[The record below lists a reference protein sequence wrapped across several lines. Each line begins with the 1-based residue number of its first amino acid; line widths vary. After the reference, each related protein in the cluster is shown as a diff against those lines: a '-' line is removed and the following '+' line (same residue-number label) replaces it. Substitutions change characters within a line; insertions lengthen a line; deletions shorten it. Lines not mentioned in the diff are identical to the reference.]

1 MRTPLL
7 PALAAV
13 LILAASS
20 AGAQSPSSAVIDGTV
35 VFVPTQDGSAGTA
48 ASIEDLDAIRSLGGI
63 EDGLV
68 LSPDGEGLAF
78 VRRSIRAD
86 GEDYQHDV
94 LMLDAEGDGAPR
106 VIGDASGYLF
116 ASVGGRLGGAP
127 MQRPPVW
134 SPDGARVAYI
144 AERDGRAEI
153 WVSDA
158 ASGASRRAAELSGDV
173 RRFVWTGAAAI
184 VVEIATP
191 RAVLAA
197 EQEAAN
203 ARGIVLDDRFEPV
216 YRVGL
221 IADDAIGKSTWL
233 ADLETGVAR
242 PASNEEAEALTAPA
256 QRLPRAEV
264 TATGAFPS
272 ATSVPLAPVLIT
284 AQGRAQCGLALC
296 QGRIRHLWASS
307 DGASLYFI
315 RPETAGAEVVLY
327 AWTPATNS
335 LRELA
340 RVEGVLASCQLGAR
354 ALFCLLETPAN
365 PRRIVA
371 IDLISGAVRTLY
383 DPNPEW
389 RRIAQPRMARFDV
402 RDADGNASFGRLI
415 YPLNWR
421 PGRRYPLIITQYRA
435 RGFLG
440 AGVSGEYP
448 VLPMS
453 ARGYFVLAVDRPQ
466 DEARASRL
474 PFADYQRE
482 TELSGSELDVKINA
496 IALMLQH
503 LRSERTIDMD
513 RLAITG
519 MSDGAETL
527 FALLNRGWRF
537 RAAIAS
543 TNPSDRS
550 LWWLMSNTYRRD
562 LQRRLAITAPWTTP
576 GDEWSAW
583 WNRNAAVDHA
593 PTYSA
598 PLLLNLPETEIL
610 VAMPLITRLREE
622 GRPVEVYLYP
632 GAHHLKTRP
641 SQLNIIQHRNLDW
654 LDFWLRDVETD
665 DALEPSRRT
674 RWNSLSLQPVG
685 SSH

>member
-1 MRTPLL
+1 MRNQLL

-13 LILAASS
+13 LMLAASS
-20 AGAQSPSSAVIDGTV
+20 ADAQSPSSAGVTGAVAT
-35 VFVPTQDGSAGTA
+35 VPTQDESRGTA
-48 ASIEDLDAIRSLGGI
+48 ASIEDLDALRTLGGI

-68 LSPDGEGLAF
+68 LSPDGEDLAF
-78 VRRSIRAD
+78 VQRAARPD

-94 LMLDAEGDGAPR
+94 LVIGAEGNGAPR
-106 VIGDASGYLF
+106 VIGDAGGYLF

-144 AERDGRAEI
+144 AEREGRAEL
-153 WVSDA
+153 WMSEPGN
-158 ASGASRRAAELSGDV
+158 GASRRAAELSGDV
-173 RRFVWTGAAAI
+173 RRFVWTSTTTL

-191 RAVLAA
+191 RAVLIA

-203 ARGIVLDDRFEPV
+203 ARGIALDDRFEPV

-221 IADDAIGKSTWL
+221 MANDAIGKSTWL
-233 ADLETGVAR
+233 VDLTNGGAR
-242 PASNEEAEALTAPA
+242 PASSQDAQALTTPA
-256 QRLPRAEV
+256 QALPRGEV
-264 TATGAFPS
+264 TATGAYPN
-272 ATSVPLAPVLIT
+272 ATSVPLTPVLIT
-284 AQGRAQCGLALC
+284 AEGRAECGLPSC
-296 QGRIRHLWASS
+296 QGRIRHLWASH

-315 RPETAGAEVVLY
+315 RPETASAEAVLY
-327 AWTPATNS
+327 VWTPSNNN

-340 RVEGVLASCQLGAR
+340 RVEGVLASCQLGAE
-354 ALFCLLETPAN
+354 ALFCLLETPAQ
-365 PRRIVA
+365 PRRIIA
-371 IDLISGAVRTLY
+371 IDLSNGAQRTLY

-389 RRIAQPRMARFDV
+389 RRVAQPRMMRLDV
-402 RDADGNASFGRLI
+402 RDGEGNVSFGRLI

-421 PGRRYPLIITQYRA
+421 PGRRYPLVIAQYRA

-482 TELSGSELDVKINA
+482 TELSGSELDVKINS

-503 LRSERTIDMD
+503 LRSDRTIDID
-513 RLAITG
+513 RLAVTG

-527 FALLNRGWRF
+527 FAMLNRGWRF

-562 LQRRLAITAPWTTP
+562 LQRRLAISAPWISPTDSWT
-576 GDEWSAW
+576 AW
-583 WNRNAAVDHA
+583 WDRNAAVDHA
-593 PTYSA
+593 PNYSA
-598 PLLLNLPETEIL
+598 PLLLNLAETEIL
-610 VAMPLITRLREE
+610 VAMPLITRLKEE
-622 GRPVEVYLYP
+622 GHPVEVYLYP

-641 SQLNIIQHRNLDW
+641 SQLNIIQRRNLDW
-654 LDFWLRDVETD
+654 LDLWLRDVETD
-665 DALEPSRRT
+665 DALEPGRRE
-674 RWNSLSLQPVG
+674 RWNNLRLQPVG
-685 SSH
+685 APH